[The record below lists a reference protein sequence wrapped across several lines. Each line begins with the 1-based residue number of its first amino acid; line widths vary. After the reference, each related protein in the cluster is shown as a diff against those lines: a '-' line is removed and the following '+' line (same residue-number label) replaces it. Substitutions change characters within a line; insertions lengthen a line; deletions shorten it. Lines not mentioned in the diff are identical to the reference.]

1 MELQGL
7 TPGAPFCRLLMG
19 KLVKRIVAIE
29 SMLFVVIGA
38 VGMVEGLRLSKQHVD
53 LYRMLGPG
61 VYIFVLS
68 LSLAILGAVHLI
80 VNYRRSLGAETV
92 PASNTERMRM
102 VGIVVFLCANIFLIE
117 LVGYLLASI
126 IFFFAVF
133 RILDVRSWRINI
145 VLSLSRAAVYY
156 VIFVRYFSV
165 IFPEGK
171 LFSWI

>member
-1 MELQGL
+1 MEFQGF
-7 TPGAPFCRLLMG
+7 TPGAPFCRLVMG
-19 KLVKRIVAIE
+19 KPVKKTVVIE

-68 LSLAILGAVHLI
+68 LSLVILGAVHLI
-80 VNYRRSLGAETV
+80 VNSRRSLGVESV
-92 PASNTERMRM
+92 PASSTERMRM
-102 VGIVVFLCANIFLIE
+102 IGIVVLLCANIFLIE

-126 IFFFAVF
+126 VFFFALF
-133 RILDVRSWRINI
+133 RILDVKSWRINI
-145 VLSLSRAAVYY
+145 VLSLSLAAVYY
-156 VIFVRYFSV
+156 AIFVRYFSV

-171 LFSWI
+171 LFS